1 MKDDRGELDLTKQI
15 DNLKQRIEG
24 MELLIDLQQK
34 QLWDQRKVGSKLE
47 SANNL
52 LQGYRKVIIELSNKL
67 RRKES

>member
-15 DNLKQRIEG
+15 DNLKQRVEG
-24 MELLIDLQQK
+24 MQLLIDLQQK

-52 LQGYRKVIIELSNKL
+52 LQGYRTVIIELSNKL

>member
-15 DNLKQRIEG
+15 DNLKQRVEG
-24 MELLIDLQQK
+24 MKLLIDLQQK

>member
-15 DNLKQRIEG
+15 DNLKEQVEG
-24 MELLIDLQQK
+24 YKVLVKLQK
-34 QLWDQRKVGSKLE
+34 DQLWELRKASSELE

-52 LQGYRKVIIELSNKL
+52 LQGYQNVIQDLSNKL

>member
-15 DNLKQRIEG
+15 DNLKQRVEG
-24 MELLIDLQQK
+24 MQLLIDLQQK

>member
-15 DNLKQRIEG
+15 DNLKQRVEG

>member
-52 LQGYRKVIIELSNKL
+52 LQGYRKAIIELSNKL